1 MKKIVLVSTFC
12 DNEEKQNVLKET
24 LLNIKNIGID
34 VMVISPIFIK
44 IRQDIIDLCNFFF
57 YTEEN
62 PTLKWP
68 IRAYT
73 HWYEMPIEG
82 GRVTTLHRG
91 FADYGWAALYQTK
104 KLSQIALTFDYDIF
118 HHIIYDLEFDNEVI
132 QEFLSDDVN
141 LIHAR
146 RNPNHPEEIWKTTL
160 HFMTFDRSMMELI
173 EKEITLENY
182 LKGNGVAEG
191 EVLKWRTK
199 FNLKTSSKIIKDRI
213 FYWENFDFFNYSPFD
228 DFKMFISKNE
238 PMTIW
243 LGYNDNPYESTLTE
257 NLRMVFHSF
266 EHMDTIKIQINGME
280 YIKNP
285 KPWEYIEFPI
295 SSQNI
300 KEIIFTYN
308 GDIFDFTTQYNEI
321 MMNQIYYNHRS

>member
-91 FADYGWAALYQTK
+91 FADYGWAALHQTK

-118 HHIIYDLEFDNEVI
+118 HHIIYDLEFDDEVI

-146 RNPNHPEEIWKTTL
+146 RNPNHPEEIWETTL

-213 FYWENFDFFNYSPFD
+213 FYWSDYDFFNMSPFD
-228 DFKMFISKNE
+228 EFKMFLSKNE
-238 PMTIW
+238 EIDIW
-243 LGYNDNPYESTLTE
+243 LGENEHSYSEKLTS
-257 NLRMVFHSF
+257 NLRIVFHSF
-266 EHMDTIKIQINGME
+266 DSISEIQLEIDGTKFIITPKQWEIN
-280 YIKNP
+280 
-285 KPWEYIEFPI
+285 EFPFN
-295 SSQNI
+295 SQQI
-300 KEIIFTYN
+300 KSIKMCYN
-308 GDIFDFTTQYNEI
+308 GVEVDYTKQYEDV
-321 MMNQIYYNHRS
+321 MMNQVYYNYR